1 MNSIEPN
8 DDMTLKLLVD
18 LGMLEK
24 KQIIE
29 EFSSRVE
36 KQYVLEKKL
45 NEMVDRLKSIKV
57 FISKYKNYNII
68 EKVDDII

>member
-1 MNSIEPN
+1 M
-8 DDMTLKLLVD
+8 D

-57 FISKYKNYNII
+57 FISKYKNYHII